1 MNEYEK
7 QAADFL
13 AETGTTLTVEYL
25 YTGPF
30 FDEDKEG
37 RDVYQFTLQNKRGV
51 YSARYGDSLRNTAI
65 NAICRDRR
73 ECTVALA
80 RTAGLISPYQRGV
93 TIGDLHAAAQKARP
107 VKPTAYD
114 ILACL
119 SGYEP
124 GTFRQWCDEYGY
136 DTDSMKAH
144 KIYMAVQEEW
154 EGMCR
159 LFTAEEREKLAEI
172 N

>member
-13 AETGTTLTVEYL
+13 SDTGTTLTVVYL
-25 YTGPF
+25 YTGPY
-30 FDEDKEG
+30 FDGEEEN
-37 RDVYQFTLQNKRGV
+37 RDIYQFTLQNKRGV

-65 NAICRDRR
+65 NAICRDRHG
-73 ECTVALA
+73 CTVALA
-80 RTAGLISPYQRGV
+80 RTAGLISPYQRV
-93 TIGDLHAAAQKARP
+93 VDLHAAAKKAKP
-107 VKPTAYD
+107 VKPTAYH

-119 SGYEP
+119 SGYDP

-159 LFTAEEREKLAEI
+159 LFTTEERERLAEI
-172 N
+172 S

>member
-1 MNEYEK
+1 MSEYEQ
-7 QAADFL
+7 QATDFL
-13 AETGTTLTVEYL
+13 ADTGTTLSVVYL

-30 FDEDKEG
+30 FDGEKES
-37 RDVYQFTLQNKRGV
+37 RDIYQFTLQNERGV
-51 YSARYGDSLRNTAI
+51 YSARFGDSLRNTAV
-65 NAICRDRR
+65 NAICRNRWGFDFA
-73 ECTVALA
+73 TAK
-80 RTAGLISPYQRGV
+80 TAGIYNRSMDVMQQ
-93 TIGDLHAAAQKARP
+93 AAKKLKP
-107 VKPTAYD
+107 VKPSAYD

-119 SGYEP
+119 SGYDP

-159 LFTAEEREKLAEI
+159 LFTAEERERLAEI
-172 N
+172 S